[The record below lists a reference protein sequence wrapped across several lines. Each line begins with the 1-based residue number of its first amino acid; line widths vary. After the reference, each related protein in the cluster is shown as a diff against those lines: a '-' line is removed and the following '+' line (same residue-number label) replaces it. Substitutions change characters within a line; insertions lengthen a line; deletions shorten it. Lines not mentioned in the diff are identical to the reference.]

1 MGSRGGEKG
10 LKPVLICDFDG
21 TITEN
26 DNIVQIM
33 KHFQPPGWEN
43 SKNAVLSREV
53 SVREG
58 VGKMFSLLSSAE
70 KENIIQFVLSTA
82 VIRKGFREFV
92 HYARENEF
100 PLYIV
105 SGGIDFFVK
114 PILEGIISE
123 ELIYCNSASFKG
135 ETIEI
140 LWPHIC
146 DTSCQNDCGCCK
158 PSIIRELADESNE
171 IIVIGD
177 SVTDL
182 EAAKLSDFVIARD
195 YLLENCRELSLE
207 HEAFTDFFDVINI
220 LERLFS

>member
-1 MGSRGGEKG
+1 M
-10 LKPVLICDFDG
+10 KPVLFCDFDG

-26 DNIVQIM
+26 DNIIQIM
-33 KHFQPPGWEN
+33 KHFQPTGWEN
-43 SKNAVLSREV
+43 IKNTVLSREV

-58 VGKMFSLLSSAE
+58 VGKIFSLLSSSE
-70 KENIIQFVLSTA
+70 KNSIIEFVLSTA
-82 VIRKGFREFV
+82 SIREGFKEFV
-92 HYARENEF
+92 HYAKENGF

-114 PILEGIISE
+114 PILKGIIQE
-123 ELIYCNSASFKG
+123 DLIYCNSASFEG

-140 LWPHIC
+140 LWPHSC
-146 DTSCQNDCGCCK
+146 DSNCQNDCGCCK
-158 PSIIRELADESNE
+158 PSIIRQLTEKNNE

-195 YLLENCRELSLE
+195 YLLDNCRELSLR
-207 HEAFTDFFDVINI
+207 HESFTDFFDVMDI
-220 LERLFS
+220 LEKRRVLS